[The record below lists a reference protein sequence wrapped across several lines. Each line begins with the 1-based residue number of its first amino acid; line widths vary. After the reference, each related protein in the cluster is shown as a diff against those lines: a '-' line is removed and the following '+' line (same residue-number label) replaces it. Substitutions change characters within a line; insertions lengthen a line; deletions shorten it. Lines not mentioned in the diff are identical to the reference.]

1 MFLQNIGAQSY
12 HLPVGHDA
20 YHIYD
25 RLEIMNGGGKL
36 HTGLKFYSRKDMVK
50 SLSLMDLSGLGSRD
64 QADLDYLQED
74 NGDIWKNYFTDKV
87 AQTNYQKEFVDSSNV
102 FYTIKDEKIEESDL
116 KLISPPK
123 PFLKYFYKS
132 RANFFEV
139 HEDGLNLVV
148 NPILNLNFGSA
159 SNNEDIIFQNTR
171 GIELRGDIDDK
182 LYFYSALYENQA
194 NFNDYHVW
202 RINKFQA
209 VPGQGLYK
217 DFQSSVSENFKGYD
231 YANATAYLGYN
242 LSKSVGIELGHGK
255 HFIGNGYQSL
265 LLSDYSHN
273 YFYFKFMVNIWK
285 IKYQSV
291 IAELASVS
299 GRVNPGDNLLP
310 KKYMATHFLSFKPHK
325 RFEIGLFE
333 SVVFAR
339 EDQFELQYLN
349 PVILY
354 RSVEH
359 FIDSPDNL
367 LVGLDLKWNFINNFS
382 FYSQLILDEF
392 KIDELTAGTGWWA
405 NKYGIQAGLKYIN
418 VAGIDHLDAQ
428 VEYNI
433 VRPYTYSHRD
443 TLAVDE
449 NFSVANYS
457 HYFQPLAHP
466 IGANF
471 KELIVLLRYQ
481 PIPKLGIKAKAIMT
495 KYGEDSNG
503 SNWGTNVLLPNQTRE
518 MNFGNEI
525 GQGENV
531 DVMLLG
537 LDISYMFYHNFNVDF
552 TYLNRTQTS
561 SFDELNFDTNYYSV
575 GIRVNTAQLR
585 IDY

>member
-1 MFLQNIGAQSY
+1 MFFLNVEAQSY
-12 HLPVGHDA
+12 HLPTGHEA

-25 RLEIMNGGGKL
+25 RLDIMQGGGKL

-50 SLSLMDLSGLGSRD
+50 SVSLFDLEGLSKLD
-64 QADLDYLQED
+64 QADLEYLQED
-74 NGDIWKNYFTDKV
+74 NIDIWKNYFTDK
-87 AQTNYQKEFVDSSNV
+87 AIQSNYEKEFVDSSNV
-102 FYTIKDEKIEESDL
+102 FYTIKEEKIDNSVQGDVT
-116 KLISPPK
+116 PPK

-139 HEDGLNLVV
+139 HSDGLNLVV
-148 NPILNLNFGSA
+148 NPILNLNFGTA
-159 SNNEDIIFQNTR
+159 ANNDDIIFQNTR

-194 NFNDYHVW
+194 NFNDYRLW

-209 VPGQGLYK
+209 IPGQGLYK
-217 DFQSSVSENFKGYD
+217 NFQSIVSDNFKGFD

-242 LSKSVGIELGHGK
+242 LSKSVSLELGHGK
-255 HFIGNGYQSL
+255 NFIGNGYQSL

-285 IKYQSV
+285 LNYQTV

-299 GRVNPGDNLLP
+299 GRFNPGDNLLP
-310 KKYMATHFLSFKPHK
+310 KKYMATHFLSYKPHK

-333 SVVFAR
+333 TVVFAR
-339 EDQFELQYLN
+339 ENQFELQYLN

-367 LVGLDLKWNFINNFS
+367 LIGLDVKWNFINNFS
-382 FYSQLILDEF
+382 FYGQLILDEF
-392 KIDELTAGTGWWA
+392 KLDELTAGTGWWA
-405 NKYGIQAGLKYIN
+405 NKYGFQAGLKYIN

-428 VEYNI
+428 VEYNV
-433 VRPYTYSHRD
+433 VRPYTYAHRD
-443 TLAVDE
+443 TLEVDQ

-457 HYFQPLAHP
+457 HYNQPLAHP

-471 KELIVLLRYQ
+471 KELIFLLRYQ
-481 PIPKLGIKAKAIMT
+481 PIPKLRIKAKAILAD
-495 KYGEDSNG
+495 YGEDSNG
-503 SNWGTNVLLPNQTRE
+503 TNWGTNILLPNETRE
-518 MNFGNEI
+518 MNFGNTI

-531 DVMLLG
+531 DVTLIG
-537 LDISYMFYHNFNVDF
+537 IDVSYMFYHNFNLDLS
-552 TYLNRTQTS
+552 YLNRTQTS
-561 SFDELNFDTNYYSV
+561 SFDELNFNTNYYSV
-575 GIRVNTAQLR
+575 GVRVNTAQLK